1 MSTKTPKEKAAHE
14 KAAHAK
20 PAPAK
25 AGPSS
30 TPPPEARLK
39 SVAAPAITAQEAI
52 TTPEAI
58 PLTWAGKIPRVE
70 PATFADGLPVHDLNY
85 LAFKLI
91 LKPNRFTS
99 RQSLFELAKVVRK
112 LATSHGIDFTP
123 VRAEDAPIRIR
134 EVLFV
139 DTEGHRFYNNAF
151 ILRRRIAYEDG
162 FPVGEPEVV
171 FKYRH
176 TDLQKA
182 ARTDVRPQI
191 SGTYRMKFKAQCLPL
206 KGELGGMRML
216 YSHNVQ
222 FPRAGA
228 RGGDKFTMEEMTE
241 IFPVLARIK
250 KDPEERIALVN
261 DTIIEEVLQD
271 LGVIDFGAGLTGR
284 VDAAIWRTR
293 GEHLPLIAE
302 LAYQI
307 KFEDRNKLSLE
318 AMKKAERFF
327 IALQYAAQDYLA
339 LNATKTGVVYRLL
352 GNAPTSHE

>member
-1 MSTKTPKEKAAHE
+1 MP
-14 KAAHAK
+14 HAK
-20 PAPAK
+20 TAEKKPNPAK
-25 AGPSS
+25 SGPSS
-30 TPPPEARLK
+30 APKVQLTN
-39 SVAAPAITAQEAI
+39 VAPATITAQEAI

-58 PLTWAGKIPRVE
+58 PLTWAGNVPRVE
-70 PATFADGLPVHDLNY
+70 PATYADGLPVPDLNY

-99 RQSLFELAKVVRK
+99 RQSLFDLSKAVRK
-112 LATSHGIDFTP
+112 LAVAHGIDFLP
-123 VRAEDAPIRIR
+123 VRPADAPIRIR

-171 FKYRH
+171 FKFRH
-176 TDLQKA
+176 ADLQKA
-182 ARTDVRPQI
+182 AQTDVRPQI
-191 SGTYRMKFKAQCLPL
+191 SGTYRLKFKAQCLPL

-228 RGGDKFTMEEMTE
+228 RGGDRFTMEEMTE

-250 KDPEERIALVN
+250 KDPDERIALVN

-271 LGVIDFGAGLTGR
+271 LGVIDFGASLTAR

-293 GEHLPLIAE
+293 GEHRPLIAE
-302 LAYQI
+302 LAYQV
-307 KFEDRNKLSLE
+307 KFTDRTKLPLE
-318 AMKKAERFF
+318 EMKKAERFF
-327 IALQYAAQDYLA
+327 IALQYAAKDYLA